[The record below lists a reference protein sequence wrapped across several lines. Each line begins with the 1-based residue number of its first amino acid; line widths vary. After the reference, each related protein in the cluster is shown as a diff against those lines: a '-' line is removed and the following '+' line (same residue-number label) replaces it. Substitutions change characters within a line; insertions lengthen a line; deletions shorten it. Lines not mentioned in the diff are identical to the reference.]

1 MFDPLTLFGGLLRIR
16 YIAIAVPNANIPVYR
31 DKWRS
36 GQFEGGQCV
45 ICLMTAC
52 FQSDTEADTEGS
64 PNSLVPESGS
74 HFETKHDEHFMGVR
88 RTLGLQGSLGQ
99 NNQIACAHGS
109 QSTKSVGLI

>member
-16 YIAIAVPNANIPVYR
+16 YIAIAVPNANISLYR

-52 FQSDTEADTEGS
+52 FQSDTDADTEGS
-64 PNSLVPESGS
+64 PNSLVPESGI

-88 RTLGLQGSLGQ
+88 RTLGLKGALGQ
-99 NNQIACAHGS
+99 KNGLLGLTGANQS
-109 QSTKSVGLI
+109 NQLD